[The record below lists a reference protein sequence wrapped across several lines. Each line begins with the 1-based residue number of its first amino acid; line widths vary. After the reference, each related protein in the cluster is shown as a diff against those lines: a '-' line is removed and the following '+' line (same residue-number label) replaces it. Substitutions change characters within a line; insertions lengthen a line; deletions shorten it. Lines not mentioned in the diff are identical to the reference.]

1 MADAKE
7 PEQPSVDSVCVETF
21 QQLKVRKKFRYI
33 LFKVNGVKI
42 EVDATGDTSKSFD
55 DFLKAL
61 PDSQCRYAVF
71 DKEYESADGRAMDKL
86 YFLTWMPAVCQ
97 APTKMM
103 YTSERKRIRNLLD
116 GVFDASAVNRDEV
129 RRQFEMSKPLS
140 SKGKAD
146 CSDDEEE
153 EEWDPDA

>member
-1 MADAKE
+1 
-7 PEQPSVDSVCVETF
+7 
-21 QQLKVRKKFRYI
+21 
-33 LFKVNGVKI
+33 
-42 EVDATGDTSKSFD
+42 
-55 DFLKAL
+55 
-61 PDSQCRYAVF
+61 
-71 DKEYESADGRAMDKL
+71 
-86 YFLTWMPAVCQ
+86 
-97 APTKMM
+97 MM